1 MSRTLNRNLVTFGLP
16 LSLFGVL
23 IFLMKSPLLG
33 NSDSFTLAITID
45 LLLTVPLVYLFLIHQ
60 TEIPKT
66 TAVPVMII
74 GLLIGSY
81 FLPKESQTYLALFKT
96 WGLPIIELS
105 VLSFVVLKVR
115 SAIGKYKHLKGVKPD
130 FFSALKST
138 CREILPKAA
147 VMPVVTEVSVIYY
160 GFLNWR
166 TRTLEKN
173 EFTYHKESGT
183 PALLG
188 AFIFIIV
195 IETFVL
201 HLLLAKW
208 SVIAAWILS
217 GLSIYTALQVLGFAR
232 SLTKRPISID
242 VDSLS
247 LRYGIL
253 NEVEIPF
260 SAIESVELI
269 STPIENPSFIKL
281 SPLGEM
287 ESHNTIIRLN
297 QEHVLT
303 GLYGAKKRFKILG
316 LHVDEPVRFKE
327 QLDRVLQ
334 SEL

>member
-1 MSRTLNRNLVTFGLP
+1 
-16 LSLFGVL
+16 
-23 IFLMKSPLLG
+23 MKSPLLG

-96 WGLPIIELS
+96 WCLPIIELS

-253 NEVEIPF
+253 N
-260 SAIESVELI
+260 VELI

-327 QLDRVLQ
+327 QLDRVLL

>member
-1 MSRTLNRNLVTFGLP
+1 
-16 LSLFGVL
+16 
-23 IFLMKSPLLG
+23 MKSPLLG

-45 LLLTVPLVYLFLIHQ
+45 LLLTVPLEYLFLIHQ

-96 WGLPIIELS
+96 WGLPINELS
-105 VLSFVVLKVR
+105 VLSYVVLKVR

-160 GFLNWR
+160 GFLTWR

-253 NEVEIPF
+253 I
-260 SAIESVELI
+260 VELI

-327 QLDRVLQ
+327 QLDRVLL

>member
-1 MSRTLNRNLVTFGLP
+1 
-16 LSLFGVL
+16 
-23 IFLMKSPLLG
+23 MKSPLLG

-96 WGLPIIELS
+96 WGLPINELS
-105 VLSFVVLKVR
+105 VLSYVVLKVR

-253 NEVEIPF
+253 N
-260 SAIESVELI
+260 VELI

-327 QLDRVLQ
+327 QLDRVLL